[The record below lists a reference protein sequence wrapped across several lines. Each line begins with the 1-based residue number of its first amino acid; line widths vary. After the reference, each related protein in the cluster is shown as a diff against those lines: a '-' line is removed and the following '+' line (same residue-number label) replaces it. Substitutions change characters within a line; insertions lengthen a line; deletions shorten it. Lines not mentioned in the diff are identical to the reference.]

1 MSAIACGARSKRES
15 RSASGSVQ
23 NWVSFAGLTARSRA
37 SSMHCVASGRRWPRP
52 SAASWTCWGSSSDRW
67 PTSRT
72 ASRRSSPSLSVRRG
86 GTSRSRR
93 LATDDA
99 RRQVEPEG
107 SSPSPNRAD
116 GVSWVHK
123 LAGRA
128 SVPYDAGMERT
139 TSRRPRRG
147 GGAKASP
154 AGVAPTRTELTV
166 APAVEIEL
174 LVPGEP
180 PEPSFAARV
189 PPPAPERRRPTTR
202 HAIFFDVENTSHP
215 AHIER
220 VIERLAIDHLG
231 RSTEFVAVRNWRVI
245 APETA
250 RLLARHGAQLV
261 HSAPS
266 TGVRD
271 WSDLRIAVSAGVWL
285 GSGRPGDLIE
295 IISDDRAFDA
305 VGDVAAVL
313 GVEYRRLS
321 YRGLTG
327 LAAASEEAPTTEA
340 QAPREGRG
348 RRGGRGRR
356 RSGRGGRSRFDQ
368 GARGPTPPRG
378 GSPSQPPPARAPE
391 PARVQPDA
399 DAHTAPHDE
408 LVEVVRELAD
418 HAPNGAVLIDTLAR
432 ALKERGFSRP
442 PGSPRLI
449 TRLRRIRQLQV
460 SQTGRI
466 TLADGGRAAATP
478 ADESPLADAE
488 VEAAEVDL
496 VAAAE
501 EATPGN
507 EVSPAPDA
515 PQRSRRRRRRGGRG
529 RGRGRGGS
537 VGGAPNRAYL

>member
-1 MSAIACGARSKRES
+1 MAKKKR
-15 RSASGSVQ
+15 
-23 NWVSFAGLTARSRA
+23 
-37 SSMHCVASGRRWPRP
+37 
-52 SAASWTCWGSSSDRW
+52 
-67 PTSRT
+67 PTPSRT
-72 ASRRSSPSLSVRRG
+72 RKPVKTTRKSTKTRAAPPPKE
-86 GTSRSRR
+86 T
-93 LATDDA
+93 
-99 RRQVEPEG
+99 VEPETTALAVRTAT
-107 SSPSPNRAD
+107 PER
-116 GVSWVHK
+116 VF
-123 LAGRA
+123 AGR
-128 SVPYDAGMERT
+128 VR
-139 TSRRPRRG
+139 
-147 GGAKASP
+147 
-154 AGVAPTRTELTV
+154 
-166 APAVEIEL
+166 
-174 LVPGEP
+174 
-180 PEPSFAARV
+180 
-189 PPPAPERRRPTTR
+189 PPAPPSPLPTGRR
-202 HAIFFDVENTSHP
+202 AIFVDVENSSR
-215 AHIER
+215 ADHIGR
-220 VIERLAIDHLG
+220 VLDHLAIDRADRRVDLI
-231 RSTEFVAVRNWRVI
+231 AVGNWRVI
-245 APETA
+245 GADSA
-250 RLLARHGAQLV
+250 RLLARRGAQLV

-327 LAAASEEAPTTEA
+327 LAAASEEAPATEA

-515 PQRSRRRRRRGGRG
+515 PPRSRRRRRRRGGRG
-529 RGRGRGGS
+529 RGRGG
-537 VGGAPNRAYL
+537 GGAGGTAEPVPAPA

>member
-1 MSAIACGARSKRES
+1 MAKKKR
-15 RSASGSVQ
+15 
-23 NWVSFAGLTARSRA
+23 
-37 SSMHCVASGRRWPRP
+37 
-52 SAASWTCWGSSSDRW
+52 
-67 PTSRT
+67 PTPSRT
-72 ASRRSSPSLSVRRG
+72 RKRVTTKAAEPTRTRA
-86 GTSRSRR
+86 
-93 LATDDA
+93 ATPPKEP
-99 RRQVEPEG
+99 VEPETTALAV
-107 SSPSPNRAD
+107 RAATPERAF
-116 GVSWVHK
+116 
-123 LAGRA
+123 AGR
-128 SVPYDAGMERT
+128 V
-139 TSRRPRRG
+139 RP
-147 GGAKASP
+147 
-154 AGVAPTRTELTV
+154 
-166 APAVEIEL
+166 
-174 LVPGEP
+174 
-180 PEPSFAARV
+180 AA
-189 PPPAPERRRPTTR
+189 PPPPLPTGRR
-202 HAIFFDVENTSHP
+202 AIFVDVENSSR
-215 AHIER
+215 ADHIGR
-220 VIERLAIDHLG
+220 VLDHLAIDRADRRVDLI
-231 RSTEFVAVRNWRVI
+231 AVGNWRVI
-245 APETA
+245 GADSA
-250 RLLARHGAQLV
+250 RLLARRGAQLV

-327 LAAASEEAPTTEA
+327 LAATAEEAPAAEA

-348 RRGGRGRR
+348 GRRGGRGRR
-356 RSGRGGRSRFDQ
+356 RGGRGGRSRYEH
-368 GARGPTPPRG
+368 GARGPMPSRG
-378 GSPSQPPPARAPE
+378 GAPSPPPPARAPE
-391 PARVQPDA
+391 PARVPPDA

-466 TLADGGRAAATP
+466 TLADGGRGAATP
-478 ADESPLADAE
+478 ADESRLADAE

-496 VAAAE
+496 VAPAE
-501 EATPGN
+501 EASPGN

-515 PQRSRRRRRRGGRG
+515 PHRSRRRRRRRGGRG
-529 RGRGRGGS
+529 RGRGG
-537 VGGAPNRAYL
+537 GGATGPAEPVPTPA

>member
-1 MSAIACGARSKRES
+1 MAKKKR
-15 RSASGSVQ
+15 
-23 NWVSFAGLTARSRA
+23 
-37 SSMHCVASGRRWPRP
+37 
-52 SAASWTCWGSSSDRW
+52 
-67 PTSRT
+67 PTPSRT
-72 ASRRSSPSLSVRRG
+72 RKPVKTTRKS
-86 GTSRSRR
+86 TK
-93 LATDDA
+93 T
-99 RRQVEPEG
+99 
-107 SSPSPNRAD
+107 RA
-116 GVSWVHK
+116 
-123 LAGRA
+123 
-128 SVPYDAGMERT
+128 
-139 TSRRPRRG
+139 
-147 GGAKASP
+147 
-154 AGVAPTRTELTV
+154 APPPKETV
-166 APAVEIEL
+166 APETTALAVRT
-174 LVPGEP
+174 
-180 PEPSFAARV
+180 AT
-189 PPPAPERRRPTTR
+189 PERAFAGRVRPAAPPTPLPTGRR
-202 HAIFFDVENTSHP
+202 AIFVDVENSSR
-215 AHIER
+215 ADHIGR
-220 VIERLAIDHLG
+220 VLDHLAIDRADRRVDLI
-231 RSTEFVAVRNWRVI
+231 AVGNWRVI
-245 APETA
+245 GADSA
-250 RLLARHGAQLV
+250 RLLARRGAQLV

-327 LAAASEEAPTTEA
+327 LAAASEEAPATEA
-340 QAPREGRG
+340 QAPREGRS

-368 GARGPTPPRG
+368 GARGSTPPRG
-378 GSPSQPPPARAPE
+378 GSPSQPSPARAPE
-391 PARVQPDA
+391 PARVPPDA

-529 RGRGRGGS
+529 RGRGRGG
-537 VGGAPNRAYL
+537 GGAGGTAEPVPAPA

>member
-1 MSAIACGARSKRES
+1 MAKKKR
-15 RSASGSVQ
+15 
-23 NWVSFAGLTARSRA
+23 
-37 SSMHCVASGRRWPRP
+37 
-52 SAASWTCWGSSSDRW
+52 
-67 PTSRT
+67 PTPSRT
-72 ASRRSSPSLSVRRG
+72 RKPVKTTRKSPKTRAAPPPKE
-86 GTSRSRR
+86 T
-93 LATDDA
+93 
-99 RRQVEPEG
+99 VEPETTALAVRTAT
-107 SSPSPNRAD
+107 PER
-116 GVSWVHK
+116 VF
-123 LAGRA
+123 AGR
-128 SVPYDAGMERT
+128 VR
-139 TSRRPRRG
+139 
-147 GGAKASP
+147 
-154 AGVAPTRTELTV
+154 
-166 APAVEIEL
+166 
-174 LVPGEP
+174 
-180 PEPSFAARV
+180 
-189 PPPAPERRRPTTR
+189 PPAPPSPLPTGRR
-202 HAIFFDVENTSHP
+202 AIFVDVENSSR
-215 AHIER
+215 ADHIGR
-220 VIERLAIDHLG
+220 VLDHLAIDRADRRVDLI
-231 RSTEFVAVRNWRVI
+231 AVGNWRVI
-245 APETA
+245 GADSA
-250 RLLARHGAQLV
+250 RLLARRGAQLV

-327 LAAASEEAPTTEA
+327 LAAASEEAPATEA

-507 EVSPAPDA
+507 EVSRAPDA

-529 RGRGRGGS
+529 RGRGRGG
-537 VGGAPNRAYL
+537 GGAGGTAEPVPAPA

>member
-1 MSAIACGARSKRES
+1 MAKKKR
-15 RSASGSVQ
+15 
-23 NWVSFAGLTARSRA
+23 
-37 SSMHCVASGRRWPRP
+37 
-52 SAASWTCWGSSSDRW
+52 
-67 PTSRT
+67 PTPSRT
-72 ASRRSSPSLSVRRG
+72 RKPVKTTRKS
-86 GTSRSRR
+86 TK
-93 LATDDA
+93 T
-99 RRQVEPEG
+99 
-107 SSPSPNRAD
+107 RA
-116 GVSWVHK
+116 
-123 LAGRA
+123 
-128 SVPYDAGMERT
+128 
-139 TSRRPRRG
+139 
-147 GGAKASP
+147 
-154 AGVAPTRTELTV
+154 APPPKETV
-166 APAVEIEL
+166 APETTALAVRTAT
-174 LVPGEP
+174 
-180 PEPSFAARV
+180 PERVFAGRV
-189 PPPAPERRRPTTR
+189 RPPAPPPPLPTGRR
-202 HAIFFDVENTSHP
+202 AIFVDVENSSR
-215 AHIER
+215 ADHIGR
-220 VIERLAIDHLG
+220 VLDHLAIDRADRRVDLI
-231 RSTEFVAVRNWRVI
+231 AVGNWRVI
-245 APETA
+245 GADSA
-250 RLLARHGAQLV
+250 RLLARRGAQLV

-327 LAAASEEAPTTEA
+327 LAAASEEPPATEA

-368 GARGPTPPRG
+368 GARGSTPPRG
-378 GSPSQPPPARAPE
+378 GSPSQPSPARAPE

-529 RGRGRGGS
+529 RGRGRGG
-537 VGGAPNRAYL
+537 GGAGGTAEPVPAPA